1 MILLLKRINDAS
13 LHICMFYILSI
24 LFYMQSL
31 VDTTYLVDTIKEYL

>member
-13 LHICMFYILSI
+13 LRICMFYILSI